1 MAQIFNDIIIINRS
15 IMNAL
20 ENLNSGK
27 LALLKYA
34 PAYISLLAATH
45 DGEMDETEKKA
56 AIKLTHLKTFSS
68 DEFLNEYYKDIEAN
82 FSQQVDDLYMTLP
95 KDTAEKEMVLR
106 DKLHQIEEIISEL
119 PVEYGQK
126 LKHSF
131 ESYSWHVAQSHRNV
145 SEDFLIP
152 FRIKGLTA

>member
-1 MAQIFNDIIIINRS
+1 MKH
-15 IMNAL
+15 L
-20 ENLNSGK
+20 ENLSPEEIK
-27 LALLKYA
+27 QLMFA

-68 DEFLNEYYKDIEAN
+68 DEFLNSFYKEVETN
-82 FSQQVDDLYMTLP
+82 FTSLVDDVYHALP
-95 KDTAEKEMVLR
+95 QDAADRDVELR
-106 DKLHQIEEIISEL
+106 NKLHSIESIVAKL
-119 PVEYGQK
+119 PIEYGQK

-131 ESYSWHVAQSHRNV
+131 ESYSWHVSQSHKSV

-152 FRIKGLTA
+152 LKIKGLTA